1 MPVLILSLKTNSYV
15 SGKTNKYSGKIT
27 KRAEVQ
33 SVLGKAQGL
42 GACIPD
48 TRRDYRKREMQIS
61 ADRMVLPGERLVRYR
76 QKSLCGVRRAARV
89 PRFRCGKQ
97 NTAWSLGRKDR
108 PRTLRNREN
117 LNEK

>member
-1 MPVLILSLKTNSYV
+1 MPVSILSLKSNSYV
-15 SGKTNKYSGKIT
+15 SGKINKASGQIT

-61 ADRMVLPGERLVRYR
+61 ADRVVLPGERLVRYR